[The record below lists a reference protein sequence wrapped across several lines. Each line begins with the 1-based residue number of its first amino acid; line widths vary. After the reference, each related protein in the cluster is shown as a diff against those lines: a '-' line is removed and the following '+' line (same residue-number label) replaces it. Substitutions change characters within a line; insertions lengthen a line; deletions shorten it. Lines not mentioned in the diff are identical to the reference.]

1 MGFSDSRELREFW
14 GLSPNRPP
22 NRPQTGPTDEKALA
36 DEMPRAARIP
46 AVRKIQMS
54 RTGRAD
60 FVACLP
66 LLQMDVNA
74 VVQGFARLATLPR
87 SRCLSFGY

>member
-1 MGFSDSRELREFW
+1 
-14 GLSPNRPP
+14 
-22 NRPQTGPTDEKALA
+22 
-36 DEMPRAARIP
+36 MPRAARIP

-54 RTGRAD
+54 RTGCAD

>member
-14 GLSPNRPP
+14 GLSP

-54 RTGRAD
+54 RTGCAD